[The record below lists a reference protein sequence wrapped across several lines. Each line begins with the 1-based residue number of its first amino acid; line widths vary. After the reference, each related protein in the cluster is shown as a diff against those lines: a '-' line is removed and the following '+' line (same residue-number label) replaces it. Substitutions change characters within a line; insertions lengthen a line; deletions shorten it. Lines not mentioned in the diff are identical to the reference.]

1 MTNEIKTLIRK
12 AFIILT
18 SENLDEEIIYEK
30 WAEYEG
36 NDDIFYLI
44 SIKDNQ
50 LILHTHAGY
59 SDGYEYIPLKK
70 FNFETLVKAHE
81 SLSILVNILQ
91 EFINGKRHSKA
102 IWEVDYPENYFREME
117 MLKSD
122 LESNCWW
129 K

>member
-44 SIKDNQ
+44 RIK
-50 LILHTHAGY
+50 
-59 SDGYEYIPLKK
+59 K
-70 FNFETLVKAHE
+70 
-81 SLSILVNILQ
+81 
-91 EFINGKRHSKA
+91 IN
-102 IWEVDYPENYFREME
+102 
-117 MLKSD
+117 
-122 LESNCWW
+122 
-129 K
+129 

>member
-36 NDDIFYLI
+36 NDDVFYLI

-50 LILHTHAGY
+50 LILHTHEGY
-59 SDGYEYIPLKK
+59 SDGYESIPLKK
-70 FNFETLVKAHE
+70 FNFETLDKAHE
-81 SLSILVNILQ
+81 SLTVLVNILQ
-91 EFINGKRHSKA
+91 EFIKGKRASKA
-102 IWEVDYPENYFREME
+102 SWCVDYPEEYLREME
-117 MLKSD
+117 MV
-122 LESNCWW
+122 EYW
-129 K
+129 